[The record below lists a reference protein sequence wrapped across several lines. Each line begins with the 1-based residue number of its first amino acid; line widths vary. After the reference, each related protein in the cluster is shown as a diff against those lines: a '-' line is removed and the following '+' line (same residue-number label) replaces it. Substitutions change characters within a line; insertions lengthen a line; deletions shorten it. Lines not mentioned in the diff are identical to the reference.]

1 MDYKKKVAEV
11 IKSKVDIEL
20 EAIEKLIEIP
30 PQAEMGDY
38 AFPCFQLAKIFR
50 RDPNIIAKEL
60 KDKINQD
67 SFKKVENLGAYINF
81 FIDKSGLIKN
91 TLEKILSEGD
101 NYGSSNIGEGKTIC
115 IEYSSP
121 NIGKP
126 FHVGDLFSTL
136 IGNSLY
142 QLFTKEGYKVQ
153 RLNHLGDWGS
163 KFGKLISAYKRWGN
177 EEALERDSISELLRV
192 YVKFHEEA
200 QKDSLLEDEGRA
212 YFKRLKEKD
221 EEAEDLWMKFRDLSL
236 REFEKIYD
244 IFNIKFDSYL
254 GEAFYDD
261 KIEELF
267 NELRERDIL
276 SESNGAQVVMLD
288 KYNMPPCI
296 LLKDDEETI
305 YAARDLV
312 TAIYRKKNYD
322 FYKCIYVTEAPESL
336 YFKQIFKVLELLEYQ
351 WAKDCINVGFGLVK
365 FKDRRNFTRKGEVA
379 ILEDLIK
386 KSVDKILEG
395 INENNP
401 NLENKEEVAEKIA
414 VGALIFTY
422 LRSPREKNI
431 IFDLKEIL
439 SFDGETGP
447 YVQKLYGIA
456 KGMLKRGRDID
467 IDPNFGKLNSKEEL
481 ELVKILEEFTTAI
494 HNATDKLEPSI
505 MTRYIIEVANKFNKF
520 YSVHSLLNLDD
531 KELMKARL
539 VLVEA
544 TCQVMKNALALIGIE
559 VVEET

>member
-296 LLKDDEETI
+296 FLKDDEETI

-365 FKDRRNFTRKGEVA
+365 FKDRRNFTRKGEVV

-386 KSVDKILEG
+386 KSVDKILEV

-456 KGMLKRGRDID
+456 KGMLKRGGDID
-467 IDPNFGKLNSKEEL
+467 IAPNFGKLNSKEEL
-481 ELVKILEEFTTAI
+481 ELVKIIEEFTSVI

>member
-1 MDYKKKVAEV
+1 MDYKKKVSEV

-60 KDKINQD
+60 KDEINQD
-67 SFKKVENLGAYINF
+67 IFEKVENLGAYINF

-153 RLNHLGDWGS
+153 RLNHLGDWGG
-163 KFGKLISAYKRWGN
+163 KFGKLIFAYKRWGD
-177 EEALERDSISELLRV
+177 EESLERDIISELLRV

-212 YFKRLKEKD
+212 YFKKLKYKD

-254 GEAFYDD
+254 GESFYDD
-261 KIEELF
+261 KIEDVF

-305 YAARDLV
+305 YAARDLA

-322 FYKCIYVTEAPESL
+322 FYKCIYVTEVPESL

-351 WAKDCINVGFGLVK
+351 WANDCINVGFGLVK
-365 FKDRRNFTRKGEVA
+365 FKDRRNFTRKGEVV

-386 KSVDKILEG
+386 KSVDKVLEG

-401 NLENKEEVAEKIA
+401 NLENKEKVAEKIA

-422 LRSPREKNI
+422 LRSSREKNI
-431 IFDLKEIL
+431 IFDLKEVL

-456 KGMLKRGRDID
+456 KMVLKRGGDIE
-467 IDPNFGKLNSKEEL
+467 IAPNFGKLNSKEEL
-481 ELVKILEEFTTAI
+481 DLVKILEKFTTAI

-520 YSVHSLLNLDD
+520 YNIHSLLNLED

>member
-60 KDKINQD
+60 KDEINQD
-67 SFKKVENLGAYINF
+67 IFEKVENLGAYINF

-351 WAKDCINVGFGLVK
+351 WANDCINVGFGLVK
-365 FKDRRNFTRKGEVA
+365 FKDRRNFTRKGEVV

-456 KGMLKRGRDID
+456 KGMLKRGGDID
-467 IDPNFGKLNSKEEL
+467 IAPNFGKLNSKEEL
-481 ELVKILEEFTTAI
+481 ELVKILEEFTTVI

>member
-365 FKDRRNFTRKGEVA
+365 FKDRRNFTRKGEVV

-456 KGMLKRGRDID
+456 KGMLKRDGDID
-467 IDPNFGKLNSKEEL
+467 IAPNFGKLNSKEEL
-481 ELVKILEEFTTAI
+481 ELVKILEEFTTVI

>member
-30 PQAEMGDY
+30 PQVEMGDY

-365 FKDRRNFTRKGEVA
+365 FKDRRNFTRKGEVV

-456 KGMLKRGRDID
+456 KGMLKRGGDID
-467 IDPNFGKLNSKEEL
+467 IAPNFGKLNSKEEL
-481 ELVKILEEFTTAI
+481 ELVKIIEEFTSVI

>member
-11 IKSKVDIEL
+11 IKSKVDIEW

-365 FKDRRNFTRKGEVA
+365 FKDRRNFTRKGEVV

-456 KGMLKRGRDID
+456 KGMLKRGGDID
-467 IDPNFGKLNSKEEL
+467 IAPNFGKLNSKEEL
-481 ELVKILEEFTTAI
+481 ELVKILEEFTTVI

>member
-1 MDYKKKVAEV
+1 MDYKKKVSEV

-60 KDKINQD
+60 KDEINQD
-67 SFKKVENLGAYINF
+67 IFEKVENLGAYINF

-153 RLNHLGDWGS
+153 RLNHLGDWGG
-163 KFGKLISAYKRWGN
+163 KFGKLIFAYKRWGD
-177 EEALERDSISELLRV
+177 EESLERDIISELLRV

-212 YFKRLKEKD
+212 YFKKLKYKD

-254 GEAFYDD
+254 GESFYDD
-261 KIEELF
+261 KIEDVF

-305 YAARDLV
+305 YAARDLA

-322 FYKCIYVTEAPESL
+322 FYKCIYVTEVHESL

-351 WAKDCINVGFGLVK
+351 WANDCINVGFGLVK
-365 FKDRRNFTRKGEVA
+365 FKDRRNFTRKGEVV

-386 KSVDKILEG
+386 KSVDKVLEG

-401 NLENKEEVAEKIA
+401 NLENKEKVAEKIA

-422 LRSPREKNI
+422 LRSSREKNI
-431 IFDLKEIL
+431 IFDLKEVL

-456 KGMLKRGRDID
+456 KMVLKRGGDIE
-467 IDPNFGKLNSKEEL
+467 IAPNFGKLNSKEEL
-481 ELVKILEEFTTAI
+481 DLVKILEKFTTAI

-520 YSVHSLLNLDD
+520 YNIHSLLNLED

>member
-30 PQAEMGDY
+30 PQVEMGDY

-101 NYGSSNIGEGKTIC
+101 NYGSSNIGECKTIC

-365 FKDRRNFTRKGEVA
+365 FKDRRNFTRKGEVV

-456 KGMLKRGRDID
+456 KGMLKRGGDID
-467 IDPNFGKLNSKEEL
+467 IAPNFGKLNSKEEL
-481 ELVKILEEFTTAI
+481 ELVKIIEEFTSVI

>member
-236 REFEKIYD
+236 REFKKIYD

-365 FKDRRNFTRKGEVA
+365 FKDRRNFTRKGEVV

-456 KGMLKRGRDID
+456 KGMLKRGGDID
-467 IDPNFGKLNSKEEL
+467 IAPNFGKLNSKEEL
-481 ELVKILEEFTTAI
+481 ELVKILEEFTTVI

>member
-60 KDKINQD
+60 KDKINQG

-365 FKDRRNFTRKGEVA
+365 FKDRRNFTRKGEVV

-456 KGMLKRGRDID
+456 KGMLKRGGDID
-467 IDPNFGKLNSKEEL
+467 IAPNFGKLNSKEEL
-481 ELVKILEEFTTAI
+481 ELVKILEEFTTVI

>member
-67 SFKKVENLGAYINF
+67 SFKKVENLGVYINF

-365 FKDRRNFTRKGEVA
+365 FKDRRNFTRKGEVV

-456 KGMLKRGRDID
+456 KGMLKRGGDID

-481 ELVKILEEFTTAI
+481 ELVKIIEEFTSVI

>member
-276 SESNGAQVVMLD
+276 SESNGAQV
-288 KYNMPPCI
+288 
-296 LLKDDEETI
+296 
-305 YAARDLV
+305 
-312 TAIYRKKNYD
+312 
-322 FYKCIYVTEAPESL
+322 
-336 YFKQIFKVLELLEYQ
+336 
-351 WAKDCINVGFGLVK
+351 
-365 FKDRRNFTRKGEVA
+365 
-379 ILEDLIK
+379 
-386 KSVDKILEG
+386 
-395 INENNP
+395 
-401 NLENKEEVAEKIA
+401 
-414 VGALIFTY
+414 
-422 LRSPREKNI
+422 
-431 IFDLKEIL
+431 EI
-439 SFDGETGP
+439 
-447 YVQKLYGIA
+447 
-456 KGMLKRGRDID
+456 GRAH
-467 IDPNFGKLNSKEEL
+467 
-481 ELVKILEEFTTAI
+481 V
-494 HNATDKLEPSI
+494 
-505 MTRYIIEVANKFNKF
+505 
-520 YSVHSLLNLDD
+520 
-531 KELMKARL
+531 
-539 VLVEA
+539 
-544 TCQVMKNALALIGIE
+544 
-559 VVEET
+559 

>member
-365 FKDRRNFTRKGEVA
+365 FKDRRNFTRKGEVV

-456 KGMLKRGRDID
+456 KGMLKRDGDID
-467 IDPNFGKLNSKEEL
+467 IAPNFGKLNSKEEL
-481 ELVKILEEFTTAI
+481 ELVKIIEEFTSVI

>member
-236 REFEKIYD
+236 REFENIYD

-365 FKDRRNFTRKGEVA
+365 FKDRRNFTRKGEVV

-456 KGMLKRGRDID
+456 KGMLKRGGDID
-467 IDPNFGKLNSKEEL
+467 IAPNFGKLNSKEEL
-481 ELVKILEEFTTAI
+481 ELVKILEEFTTVI

>member
-365 FKDRRNFTRKGEVA
+365 FKDRRNFTRKGEVV

-456 KGMLKRGRDID
+456 KGMLKRGGDID
-467 IDPNFGKLNSKEEL
+467 IAPNFGKLNSKEEL
-481 ELVKILEEFTTAI
+481 ELVKILEEFTTVI

>member
-1 MDYKKKVAEV
+1 MDYRKKVAEV

-365 FKDRRNFTRKGEVA
+365 FKDRRNFTRKGEVV

-395 INENNP
+395 INENNS

-456 KGMLKRGRDID
+456 KGMLKRGGDID
-467 IDPNFGKLNSKEEL
+467 IAPNFGKLNSKEEL
-481 ELVKILEEFTTAI
+481 ELVKIIEEFTSVI

>member
-365 FKDRRNFTRKGEVA
+365 FKDRRNFTRKGEVV

-401 NLENKEEVAEKIA
+401 NLENKEKVAEKIA

-456 KGMLKRGRDID
+456 KGMLKRGGDID
-467 IDPNFGKLNSKEEL
+467 IAPNFGKLNSKEEL
-481 ELVKILEEFTTAI
+481 ELVKILEEFTTVI

>member
-121 NIGKP
+121 NISKN
-126 FHVGDLFSTL
+126 FQVRHLFSAL

-142 QLFTKEGYKVQ
+142 KLFIKEGYSVK
-153 RLNHLGDWGS
+153 RLNHLGDWGV
-163 KFGKLISAYKRWGN
+163 KVGKLISAYKRWGN

-365 FKDRRNFTRKGEVA
+365 FKDRRNFTRKGEVV

-456 KGMLKRGRDID
+456 KGMLKRGGDID
-467 IDPNFGKLNSKEEL
+467 IAPNFGKLNSKEEL
-481 ELVKILEEFTTAI
+481 ELVKILEEFTTVI

>member
-60 KDKINQD
+60 KDKINQN

-365 FKDRRNFTRKGEVA
+365 FKDRRNFTRKGEVV

-456 KGMLKRGRDID
+456 KGMLKRGGDID
-467 IDPNFGKLNSKEEL
+467 IAPNFGKLNSKEEL
-481 ELVKILEEFTTAI
+481 ELVKILEEFTTVI

>member
-50 RDPNIIAKEL
+50 RDPNIIAKEI
-60 KDKINQD
+60 KDEINQD
-67 SFKKVENLGAYINF
+67 SFEKVENLGAYINF

-254 GEAFYDD
+254 GESFYDD

-296 LLKDDEETI
+296 LLKDDKETI

-365 FKDRRNFTRKGEVA
+365 FKDRRNFTRRGEVV

-456 KGMLKRGRDID
+456 KGMLKRGGDID
-467 IDPNFGKLNSKEEL
+467 IAPNFGKLNSKEEL
-481 ELVKILEEFTTAI
+481 ELVKIIEEFTSVI

>member
-121 NIGKP
+121 NIGKL

-212 YFKRLKEKD
+212 YFKRLKEKE

-296 LLKDDEETI
+296 LLKDDDETI

-365 FKDRRNFTRKGEVA
+365 FKDRRNFTRKGEVV

-456 KGMLKRGRDID
+456 KGMLKRGGDID
-467 IDPNFGKLNSKEEL
+467 IAPNFGKLNSKEEL
-481 ELVKILEEFTTAI
+481 ELVKIIEEFTSVI

>member
-365 FKDRRNFTRKGEVA
+365 FKDRRNFTRKGEVV

-456 KGMLKRGRDID
+456 KGMLKRGGDID
-467 IDPNFGKLNSKEEL
+467 IAPNFGKLNSKEEL
-481 ELVKILEEFTTAI
+481 ELVKILEEFTSVI

>member
-365 FKDRRNFTRKGEVA
+365 FKDRRNFTRNGEVV

-456 KGMLKRGRDID
+456 KGMLKRGGDID
-467 IDPNFGKLNSKEEL
+467 IAPNFGKLNSKEEL
-481 ELVKILEEFTTAI
+481 ELVKILEEFTTVI

>member
-50 RDPNIIAKEL
+50 RDPTIIAKEL

-200 QKDSLLEDEGRA
+200 QKDSLLEDEGIA

-365 FKDRRNFTRKGEVA
+365 FKDRRNFTRKGEVV

-456 KGMLKRGRDID
+456 KGMLKRGGDID
-467 IDPNFGKLNSKEEL
+467 IAPNFGKLNSKEEL
-481 ELVKILEEFTTAI
+481 ELVKILEEFTTVI

>member
-351 WAKDCINVGFGLVK
+351 WAKDCINVGFGL
-365 FKDRRNFTRKGEVA
+365 RIE
-379 ILEDLIK
+379 
-386 KSVDKILEG
+386 
-395 INENNP
+395 
-401 NLENKEEVAEKIA
+401 
-414 VGALIFTY
+414 
-422 LRSPREKNI
+422 
-431 IFDLKEIL
+431 EIL
-439 SFDGETGP
+439 QEK
-447 YVQKLYGIA
+447 VKL
-456 KGMLKRGRDID
+456 
-467 IDPNFGKLNSKEEL
+467 
-481 ELVKILEEFTTAI
+481 
-494 HNATDKLEPSI
+494 
-505 MTRYIIEVANKFNKF
+505 
-520 YSVHSLLNLDD
+520 
-531 KELMKARL
+531 
-539 VLVEA
+539 
-544 TCQVMKNALALIGIE
+544 
-559 VVEET
+559 

>member
-126 FHVGDLFSTL
+126 FHVRDLFSTL

-365 FKDRRNFTRKGEVA
+365 FKDRRNFTRKGEVV

-456 KGMLKRGRDID
+456 KGMLKRGGDID
-467 IDPNFGKLNSKEEL
+467 IAPNFGKLNSKEEL
-481 ELVKILEEFTTAI
+481 ELVKILEEFTTVI

>member
-365 FKDRRNFTRKGEVA
+365 FKDRRNFTRKGEVV

-456 KGMLKRGRDID
+456 KGMLKRGGDID
-467 IDPNFGKLNSKEEL
+467 IAPNFGKLNSKEEL
-481 ELVKILEEFTTAI
+481 ELVKILEEFTIVI

>member
-60 KDKINQD
+60 KDEINQD
-67 SFKKVENLGAYINF
+67 SFEKVENLGAYINF

-101 NYGSSNIGEGKTIC
+101 NYGSSDIGVGKTVC

-126 FHVGDLFSTL
+126 FQMGDLFSTL

-153 RLNHLGDWGS
+153 RLNHLGDWGG
-163 KFGKLISAYKRWGN
+163 KFGKLIYAYKRWGN
-177 EEALERDSISELLRV
+177 EEALEIDAISELLRV

-212 YFKRLKEKD
+212 YFKNLKDKD
-221 EEAEDLWMKFRDLSL
+221 EEAEALWMKFRDLSL

-244 IFNIKFDSYL
+244 IFNINFDSYL
-254 GEAFYDD
+254 GESFYDD
-261 KIEELF
+261 KIEEVF

-296 LLKDDEETI
+296 LLKDDRETI
-305 YAARDLV
+305 YAARDLA

-322 FYKCIYVTEAPESL
+322 FYKCIYVNEAPESL

-365 FKDRRNFTRKGEVA
+365 FQDRRNFTRKGEVV

-386 KSVDKILEG
+386 KTVDKILEV
-395 INENNP
+395 INENNL
-401 NLENKEEVAEKIA
+401 NLENKEEVAEKIGI
-414 VGALIFTY
+414 GALIFTY
-422 LRSPREKNI
+422 LRNSREKNI

-447 YVQKLYGIA
+447 YVQKLYGIGR
-456 KGMLKRGRDID
+456 GMLKRYGDIN
-467 IDPNFGKLNSKEEL
+467 IVPNFGKLNSKEEL
-481 ELVKILEEFTTAI
+481 ELVKILEEFTIAI

-520 YSVHSLLNLDD
+520 YSVHSLLNLKD

-539 VLVEA
+539 VLVKA

>member
-312 TAIYRKKNYD
+312 TAIYRKKDYD

-365 FKDRRNFTRKGEVA
+365 FKDRRNFTRKGEVV

-456 KGMLKRGRDID
+456 KGMLKRGGDID
-467 IDPNFGKLNSKEEL
+467 IAPNFGKLNSKEEL
-481 ELVKILEEFTTAI
+481 ELVKILEEFTTVI

>member
-365 FKDRRNFTRKGEVA
+365 FKDRRNFTRKGEVV

-456 KGMLKRGRDID
+456 KGMLKRGGDID
-467 IDPNFGKLNSKEEL
+467 IAPNFGKLNSKEEL
-481 ELVKILEEFTTAI
+481 ELVKILEEFTIVI

-505 MTRYIIEVANKFNKF
+505 MTRYIIEVANKF

>member
-163 KFGKLISAYKRWGN
+163 KFGKLISADKRWGN

-365 FKDRRNFTRKGEVA
+365 FKDRRNFTRKGEVV

-456 KGMLKRGRDID
+456 KGMLKRGGDID
-467 IDPNFGKLNSKEEL
+467 IAPNFGKLNSKEEL
-481 ELVKILEEFTTAI
+481 ELVKILEEFTTVI

>member
-121 NIGKP
+121 NIVKP

-200 QKDSLLEDEGRA
+200 QKESLLEDEGRA

-365 FKDRRNFTRKGEVA
+365 FKDRRNFTRKGEVV

-456 KGMLKRGRDID
+456 KGMLKRGGDID
-467 IDPNFGKLNSKEEL
+467 IAPNFGKLNSKEEL
-481 ELVKILEEFTTAI
+481 ELVKILEEFTTVI

>member
-121 NIGKP
+121 NIGKL

-365 FKDRRNFTRKGEVA
+365 FKDRRNFTRKGEVV

-456 KGMLKRGRDID
+456 KGMLKRGGDID
-467 IDPNFGKLNSKEEL
+467 IAPNFGKLNSKEEL
-481 ELVKILEEFTTAI
+481 ELVKIIEEFTSVI

>member
-351 WAKDCINVGFGLVK
+351 WAKDCINVGFGLVN
-365 FKDRRNFTRKGEVA
+365 FKDRRNFTRKGEVV

-456 KGMLKRGRDID
+456 KGMLKRDGDID
-467 IDPNFGKLNSKEEL
+467 IAPNFGKLNSKEEL
-481 ELVKILEEFTTAI
+481 ELVKIIEEFTSVI

>member
-101 NYGSSNIGEGKTIC
+101 NYGSSNIGDGKTIC

-365 FKDRRNFTRKGEVA
+365 FKDRRNFTRKGEVV

-456 KGMLKRGRDID
+456 KGMLKRGGDID
-467 IDPNFGKLNSKEEL
+467 IAPNFSKLNSKEEL
-481 ELVKILEEFTTAI
+481 ELVKIIKEFTSVI

>member
-365 FKDRRNFTRKGEVA
+365 FKDRRNFTRKGEVV

-386 KSVDKILEG
+386 KSVDKILEV
-395 INENNP
+395 ISENNP
-401 NLENKEEVAEKIA
+401 NLENKEEVAEKMA

-422 LRSPREKNI
+422 LKNPKEKNI
-431 IFDLKEIL
+431 IFDLKEML

-456 KGMLKRGRDID
+456 KGILKRGGDID
-467 IDPNFGKLNSKEEL
+467 IAPNFSKLNSKEEL
-481 ELVKILEEFTTAI
+481 ELVKILEKFTGKI

-520 YSVHSLLNLDD
+520 YSVHSLLNLED

-544 TCQVMKNALALIGIE
+544 TCQVMKNALSLIGIE
-559 VVEET
+559 VVEEI

>member
-50 RDPNIIAKEL
+50 RDPTIIAKEL

-365 FKDRRNFTRKGEVA
+365 FKDRRNFTRKGEVV

-456 KGMLKRGRDID
+456 KGMLKRGGDID
-467 IDPNFGKLNSKEEL
+467 IAPNFGKLNSKEEL
-481 ELVKILEEFTTAI
+481 ELVKILEEFTTVI

>member
-365 FKDRRNFTRKGEVA
+365 FKDRRNFTRKGEVV

-456 KGMLKRGRDID
+456 KGMLKRGGDID
-467 IDPNFGKLNSKEEL
+467 IAPNFGKLNSKEEL
-481 ELVKILEEFTTAI
+481 ELVKILEKFTGKI